1 MLRLFDAVAADERF
15 RALEVGCSIGRG
27 NADELSDVDVGLW
40 IDDAAWDS
48 ALGDLDALLRT
59 FGNVVDVAGF
69 EAPWGRWFFAQYAD
83 GGQLDVAAQRV
94 SGSKGHTAD
103 SVVLFDPD
111 GVLRDQ
117 HVPDTRRREDEWAFL
132 AWFALGN
139 VPKYLARGSL
149 WEALAALEEAR
160 SEFLRL
166 YAAKTGARNPQ
177 FGVTSIFDT
186 PGATVPAGLAD
197 TYARAEAS
205 EVRRAAQALASVLET
220 VHDPPPL
227 AAWVRSRL

>member
-1 MLRLFDAVAADERF
+1 MLQLFDAVEADERF
-15 RALEVGCSIGRG
+15 RALEVGCSLGRG

-40 IDDAAWDS
+40 IDDAAWES
-48 ALGDLDALLRT
+48 ALGALEPLLRT
-59 FGNVVDVAGF
+59 FGSVVDVAGF
-69 EAPWGRWFFAQYAD
+69 DAPWGRWFFAQYAD

-94 SGSKGHTAD
+94 SAAKGHTVD

-111 GVLRDQ
+111 GILRDAQ
-117 HVPDTRRREDEWAFL
+117 VREVRHREDEWAFL
-132 AWFALGN
+132 TWFALGN

-166 YAAKTGARNPQ
+166 YAAKIGAPNPQ

-186 PGATVPAGLAD
+186 PGGDVPRELSD
-197 TYARAEAS
+197 TYARAD
-205 EVRRAAQALASVLET
+205 VNDIRRAAHALAALLET
-220 VHDPPPL
+220 AHPAPPL
-227 AAWVRSRL
+227 AVWVRAKL